1 MVAIASFT
9 NRYVGTSGG
18 SLIHVLWNEFG
29 PEVAKRLLN
38 EVQAVV
44 NCWLL
49 SQGFSVGIGDTIADS
64 VTLEDI
70 TRAIKVIS
78 HSRKDRR
85 LCLQFSSYLVSLYA
99 SRRKQRWRT

>member
-1 MVAIASFT
+1 MGICDKRTLGSF
-9 NRYVGTSGG
+9 RSDWFIVSFSRVSAGTSGG

-70 TRAIKVIS
+70 TRTIKVQLTAPYCI
-78 HSRKDRR
+78 RTMAVLLR
-85 LCLQFSSYLVSLYA
+85 LQ
-99 SRRKQRWRT
+99 